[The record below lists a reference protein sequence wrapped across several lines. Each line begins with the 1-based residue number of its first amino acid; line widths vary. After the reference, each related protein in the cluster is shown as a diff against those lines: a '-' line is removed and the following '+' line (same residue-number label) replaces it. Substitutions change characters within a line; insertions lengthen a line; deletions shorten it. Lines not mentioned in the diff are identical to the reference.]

1 MSELNLEGMAIA
13 PGVVET
19 IVSIAVREVE
29 GVAAVGSAA
38 TKGNLRSMLGGKP
51 STQGIELEVDEG
63 SKLKVATHVDV
74 YFGQVLPE
82 VADRVRTAIADAVAS
97 QVGVEVS
104 SVDVYVDGIQFAE

>member
-1 MSELNLEGMAIA
+1 MQLVPIILGL
-13 PGVVET
+13 VV
-19 IVSIAVREVE
+19 IVL
-29 GVAAVGSAA
+29 AALVI
-38 TKGNLRSMLGGKP
+38 RSMLGGKP

-63 SKLKVATHVDV
+63 SKLKVAAHVDV

-104 SVDVYVDGIQFAE
+104 SVDVYVVGIQFAE

>member
-1 MSELNLEGMAIA
+1 M
-13 PGVVET
+13 
-19 IVSIAVREVE
+19 
-29 GVAAVGSAA
+29 
-38 TKGNLRSMLGGKP
+38 
-51 STQGIELEVDEG
+51 
-63 SKLKVATHVDV
+63 

>member
-1 MSELNLEGMAIA
+1 M
-13 PGVVET
+13 PVVAHAEQNH
-19 IVSIAVREVE
+19 VE
-29 GVAAVGSAA
+29 AGDLVFAQIEFLAQGLLVVLGSPD
-38 TKGNLRSMLGGKP
+38 R
-51 STQGIELEVDEG
+51 
-63 SKLKVATHVDV
+63 LKVAAHVDV

>member
-1 MSELNLEGMAIA
+1 MQLVPIILGL
-13 PGVVET
+13 VV
-19 IVSIAVREVE
+19 IVL
-29 GVAAVGSAA
+29 AALVI
-38 TKGNLRSMLGGKP
+38 RSMLGGKP

-63 SKLKVATHVDV
+63 SKLKVAAHVDV